1 MNPAAGNGRS
11 KNVFPSIKEFLDLKN
26 IPYEFRFTSRPG
38 EAKDIARGAV
48 NQGFSHVISIG
59 GDGTAHEVVNGIAG
73 SELILGLVP
82 AGSGND
88 FPKAAGIP
96 LETPNAIR
104 KLANRQTRRIDLGL
118 FGDEFFVNGLG
129 IGLDGAVAF
138 RFNEMK
144 KLRGEL
150 GYLWGAIQ
158 ETLRFKGFNVKVK
171 TPDWNYTGTA
181 LLLGA
186 SNGQCHGGNFKLA
199 PNAKVDDGLL
209 DVYVFEDMSIIK
221 RMINLPKVRK
231 GSHLNLNGAHLKQVP
246 RAEITLDCEVK
257 AHLDGESI
265 LLNPDTY
272 KIEVVPKGLE
282 IISPGDN

>member
-1 MNPAAGNGRS
+1 
-11 KNVFPSIKEFLDLKN
+11 LDLKN

-73 SELILGLVP
+73 SDLIFGLVP

-96 LETPNAIR
+96 LEIPNAIR

-221 RMINLPKVRK
+221 RIINLPKVRK
-231 GSHLNLNGAHLKQVP
+231 GSHLNLKGAHLKQVP

-282 IISPGDN
+282 VISPGDN